1 MSSTLV
7 RICGCGAENEF
18 NTFLCKKC
26 GSSIAHISP
35 CERAVK
41 EKQFDQSSDDDH
53 MMKKCPNCDL
63 ENNQDNIVC
72 SKCSHPLDMIEAH
85 QKNQADVVEQD
96 TQNLQDT
103 DSKPRE
109 SHLSATIM
117 ESICLIS
124 NKDGAA
130 IQCKNGDILGRE
142 GTIMKKYFRQYGTV
156 SNIHAKITLKAEL
169 WNIMDLNSSNGTFLN
184 HTKLSPNEE
193 YPLKQNDL
201 LRLSSRLE
209 FIVK

>member
-7 RICGCGAENEF
+7 RICGCGTENEF
-18 NTFLCKKC
+18 NAFLCKKC
-26 GSSIAHISP
+26 GASIAHITP

-41 EKQFDQSSDDDH
+41 ENQFDQSSDDDH
-53 MMKKCPNCDL
+53 MVKKCPGCGL
-63 ENNQDNIVC
+63 ENNQDSIVC
-72 SKCSHPLDMIEAH
+72 SKCSHPLDMIESH
-85 QKNQADVVEQD
+85 PKNQADVVEQD
-96 TQNLQDT
+96 TQSLQDT
-103 DSKPRE
+103 HSKPRE
-109 SHLSATIM
+109 SHSFATIM

-124 NKDGAA
+124 NKDGTT

-142 GTIMKKYFRQYGTV
+142 GTILKNYFKQYGTV
-156 SNIHAKITLKAEL
+156 SNIHAKITLKAGL
-169 WNIMDLNSSNGTFLN
+169 WNVIDLNSSNGTFLN
-184 HTKLSPNEE
+184 HTKLTPNAE

>member
-7 RICGCGAENEF
+7 RICGCSAENEF
-18 NTFLCKKC
+18 NAFLCKKC
-26 GSSIAHISP
+26 GASIAHITP

-41 EKQFDQSSDDDH
+41 EKQFDQSSDDDQ
-53 MMKKCPNCDL
+53 MMKKCPNCGL

-85 QKNQADVVEQD
+85 PENQADSVKQD
-96 TQNLQDT
+96 TQSLQDT
-103 DSKPRE
+103 DSKRRKKQ
-109 SHLSATIM
+109 SSATIM

-124 NKDGAA
+124 GKDGTT

-142 GTIMKKYFRQYGTV
+142 GTILKNYFRRYGTV
-156 SNIHAKITLKAEL
+156 SNIHAKITLNTGL
-169 WNIMDLNSSNGTFLN
+169 WKVMDLNSSNGTFLN
-184 HTKLSPNEE
+184 HTKLTPNEE